1 LRLLSSQVSPQLKQT
16 DNHPLFGC
24 RIEGVMGPQQPP
36 PSVQQQS
43 DQFVW
48 STLVSDANSLRQE
61 SKKRPPK
68 DGYLQTL
75 DIEDLSGVLRK
86 QGNLDGWG
94 IAAYPAASLNHR
106 PLVLKSPTPAA
117 TDIHYPT
124 AAAQELRQHP
134 NILLAHVRLASPEF
148 NQIQETNVHPF
159 TYGNWSFIHNGA
171 VSGATSPPILEKIAQ
186 NQNVIAAGP
195 KGTTDSERSFYY
207 FLSRLHDAAGTV
219 DSEKIP
225 LQVKQMAF
233 AQSIQD
239 LVDHSKPTYKPLK
252 GEVLGTQGH
261 ILIQPAANFILSD
274 GQNLFAFKKTLDLFL
289 GQKTLSN
296 GQKTYIV
303 SSEKSE
309 RNDPAVKWM
318 EIPDNHL
325 LTLTWDKNGNTQVDM
340 EPLPELTQKNAL
352 K

>member
-1 LRLLSSQVSPQLKQT
+1 
-16 DNHPLFGC
+16 
-24 RIEGVMGPQQPP
+24 MGPQQPP

-43 DQFVW
+43 DQFMW

-94 IAAYPAASLNHR
+94 IAAYPVSSLNHR
-106 PLVLKSPTPAA
+106 PLVLKSPMPAA
-117 TDIHYPT
+117 TDVRYPT

-134 NILLAHVRLASPEF
+134 HILLAHIRLASPEF
-148 NQIQETNVHPF
+148 NQIQMTNVHPF

-171 VSGATSPPILEKIAQ
+171 VNGATSEPVLEKIAQ
-186 NQNVIAAGP
+186 NQSVIGAGP

-207 FLSRLHDAAGTV
+207 FLARLREMAGTL
-219 DSEKIP
+219 DSDKIP
-225 LQVKQMAF
+225 LQLKQKAF

-239 LVDHSKPTYKPLK
+239 LVDNSKPTYKPLT
-252 GEVLGTQGH
+252 GDILGTQGH

-289 GQKTLSN
+289 GQKVLSN

-309 RNDPAVKWM
+309 RNDPSVKWM
-318 EIPDNHL
+318 EIPENHL
-325 LTLTWDKNGNTQVDM
+325 LTMSWDKNGNTQVDI
-340 EPLPELTQKNAL
+340 EPLQELTQKRI
-352 K
+352 